1 MKMNRKTKFLIRALV
16 VVVASFISAVNI
28 NSFVSAGGLFPGGF
42 NGLTV
47 FLQRVFKTYFDIALP
62 FSPINILLNAFPI
75 YIGFKIIGRKFTV
88 LSCLMIILTGVFVDL
103 VPVLPITEDILLIAV
118 FGGLINGAAM
128 SMALRAKASGGG
140 TDFIALA
147 IAKKT
152 NAPAWNYI
160 LILNGI
166 LLLIAGYLFGWES
179 ALYSIIFQFCSTQ
192 VINMLH
198 TQYKKLTMF
207 IVTNKPDEIIG
218 SVMRETHHG
227 FTRFEGYGGY
237 AHDPR
242 TMLYTVIGSEEARK
256 VKKIIYEID
265 AQAFVNVTKTEQ
277 VEGKFYQKPMD

>member
-1 MKMNRKTKFLIRALV
+1 MKLNKKTKFILRACI

-47 FLQRVFKTYFDIALP
+47 FLQRVFKTYFDIVLP
-62 FSPINILLNAFPI
+62 FSPINIVLNAFPI
-75 YIGFKIIGRKFTV
+75 YIGFKMIGRKFTI
-88 LSCLMIILTGVFVDL
+88 LSCLMIVLTGIFVDI

-128 SMALRAKASGGG
+128 SLALRAKASGGG
-140 TDFIALA
+140 TDFIAMA

-160 LILNGI
+160 LILNG
-166 LLLIAGYLFGWES
+166 LLLLVAGYLFGWET

-192 VINMLH
+192 IINMLH

-207 IVTNKPDEIIG
+207 IVTNKPDEIIEA
-218 SVMRETHHG
+218 VMEETHHG
-227 FTRFEGYGGY
+227 FTRFEGYGGF
-237 AHDPR
+237 ANDPR
-242 TMLYTVIGSEEARK
+242 TMLYSVVGSYEIRK
-256 VKKIIYEID
+256 VKKIICEID
-265 AQAFVNVTKTEQ
+265 ANAFINITKTEQ
-277 VEGKFYQKPMD
+277 VEGNFYQKPID